1 MNRRLVA
8 SILLAV
14 LSLVGLLGYIVACTA
29 QQQSAVGDAVV
40 RYERARVLSVD
51 DEELIAEVRILEP
64 LDDVTVGWGTFAEGE
79 EGQAS
84 FSGWEAGELPEV
96 GADIVLKWIGSPDEK
111 SSFPIGVYDWESTVD
126 FCASLGEVHEVRLTA
141 SMLTFMNQTA
151 DDLVADFADTP
162 DLALEAR
169 MDGDDLVLVFTSGQL
184 EDYRAD
190 IEDSLNDYATSL
202 RESDEVASL
211 KIADDHT
218 GMTIAIAPALLDK
231 PVLTGK
237 AFMGVPGMC
246 ITLQALDGVT
256 DWQFDVTV
264 IDAET
269 DEEIGH
275 ATLPE
280 ESLTIG

>member
-1 MNRRLVA
+1 MARRFAAPVLLV
-8 SILLAV
+8 V
-14 LSLVGLLGYIVACTA
+14 LSLVGLLVCIGCAS
-29 QQQSAVGDAVV
+29 QQGASGDAVS
-40 RYERARVLSVD
+40 RCTRARVLSVND
-51 DEELIAEVRILEP
+51 GELTAEVLILEP
-64 LDDVTVGWGTFAEGE
+64 PGDSSVAWGTFAKGE
-79 EGQAS
+79 EGRAD
-84 FSGWEAGELPEV
+84 FSGWGTDELPAV
-96 GADIVLKWIGSPDEK
+96 GSDVVLTWIGAPDEEG
-111 SSFPIGVYDWESTVD
+111 SFPIDVYDWKPTVD
-126 FCASLGEVHEVRLTA
+126 FYASLDEVREVRLTA

-162 DLALEAR
+162 ELALEAR
-169 MDGDDLVLVFTSGQL
+169 ADGDDLVLVFTGGQL

-190 IEDSLNDYATSL
+190 IEDSLDDYVTSL

-237 AFMGVPGMC
+237 AFMGIPGMC
-246 ITLQALDGVT
+246 ITLQALDGIT
-256 DWQFDVTV
+256 DWRFDVTV
-264 IDAET
+264 IDVET
-269 DEEIGH
+269 GEEIGH

>member
-1 MNRRLVA
+1 M
-8 SILLAV
+8 
-14 LSLVGLLGYIVACTA
+14 
-29 QQQSAVGDAVV
+29 
-40 RYERARVLSVD
+40 
-51 DEELIAEVRILEP
+51 
-64 LDDVTVGWGTFAEGE
+64 
-79 EGQAS
+79 
-84 FSGWEAGELPEV
+84 
-96 GADIVLKWIGSPDEK
+96 
-111 SSFPIGVYDWESTVD
+111 YDWEPTVD
-126 FCASLGEVHEVRLTA
+126 FYASLDEVREVRLTA
-141 SMLTFMNQTA
+141 SMLTFMDQEA
-151 DDLVADFADTP
+151 DELAADFADVS

-169 MDGDDLVLVFTSGQL
+169 ADGGDLVLVFTDGQL

-190 IEDSLNDYATSL
+190 IEGTLEGYAASL

>member
-1 MNRRLVA
+1 M
-8 SILLAV
+8 
-14 LSLVGLLGYIVACTA
+14 
-29 QQQSAVGDAVV
+29 
-40 RYERARVLSVD
+40 
-51 DEELIAEVRILEP
+51 
-64 LDDVTVGWGTFAEGE
+64 
-79 EGQAS
+79 
-84 FSGWEAGELPEV
+84 
-96 GADIVLKWIGSPDEK
+96 
-111 SSFPIGVYDWESTVD
+111 
-126 FCASLGEVHEVRLTA
+126 
-141 SMLTFMNQTA
+141 
-151 DDLVADFADTP
+151 
-162 DLALEAR
+162 
-169 MDGDDLVLVFTSGQL
+169 LVFTDGQL

-190 IEDSLNDYATSL
+190 IEGTLEGYAASL

-237 AFMGVPGMC
+237 AFMGIPGMC
-246 ITLQALDGVT
+246 ITLQALDGVA

-264 IDAET
+264 IDAGT

>member
-1 MNRRLVA
+1 MTRRLAA

-29 QQQSAVGDAVV
+29 QQQSAVGDAVGH
-40 RYERARVLSVD
+40 YERARVLSID
-51 DEELIAEVRILEP
+51 DEELTAEVRILEP

-79 EGQAS
+79 EGRAS
-84 FSGWEAGELPEV
+84 FSGWKADELPEV
-96 GADIVLKWIGSPDEK
+96 GADVVLMWIGSPDEK

-126 FCASLGEVHEVRLTA
+126 FCASLDEAHEVRLTA

-162 DLALEAR
+162 DVALEAR
-169 MDGDDLVLVFTSGQL
+169 TDGDDLVLVFTGGQL

-190 IEDSLNDYATSL
+190 IEDSLDDYVASL
-202 RESDEVASL
+202 QESEDVASL
-211 KIADDHT
+211 KIADDHA
-218 GMTIAIAPALLDK
+218 GMTIVIAPALLDK

-237 AFMGVPGMC
+237 AFMGIPGMC
-246 ITLQALDGVT
+246 ITLQALDGIT

-264 IDAET
+264 IDAESG
-269 DEEIGH
+269 EEIGH

>member
-1 MNRRLVA
+1 MNRRLAA

-14 LSLVGLLGYIVACTA
+14 LSLVGLLVYIVACTS
-29 QQQSAVGDAVV
+29 QQSTGGDAVGHC
-40 RYERARVLSVD
+40 ERARVLSVD
-51 DEELIAEVRILEP
+51 DEAQTAEVRILEP

-84 FSGWEAGELPEV
+84 FSGWGVDELPEV
-96 GADIVLKWIGSPDEK
+96 GADIVLKWIGFPDEE
-111 SSFPIGVYDWESTVD
+111 SSFPIDVYNWETTVD
-126 FCASLGEVHEVRLTA
+126 FYASLDEVHEVRLTA

-151 DDLVADFADTP
+151 DDLVADFADDP
-162 DLALEAR
+162 DPALEAR
-169 MDGDDLVLVFTSGQL
+169 ADGDDVVLVFTGGQL
-184 EDYRAD
+184 EEYRSD
-190 IEDSLNDYATSL
+190 IEDSLEGYVTSL

-211 KIADDHT
+211 TIVDDHT

-237 AFMGVPGMC
+237 AFMGIPGMC

-256 DWQFDVTV
+256 DWHFDVTV
-264 IDAET
+264 IDAGT
-269 DEEIGH
+269 GEEIGH
-275 ATLPE
+275 ATLPD

>member
-1 MNRRLVA
+1 MNRRPAA

-14 LSLVGLLGYIVACTA
+14 LSLIGLLVCMGACTS
-29 QQQSAVGDAVV
+29 QQSTGGDAVG
-40 RYERARVLSVD
+40 RCARAKVLSVND
-51 DEELIAEVRILEP
+51 GKQTAEVRILEP
-64 LDDVTVGWGTFAEGE
+64 LDDVTVGWDTFVEGE

-84 FSGWEAGELPEV
+84 FSGWEADELPEV
-96 GADIVLKWIGSPDEK
+96 GADIVLKWIGSPDEE
-111 SSFPIGVYDWESTVD
+111 SSFPIDVYDWESTVD
-126 FCASLGEVHEVRLTA
+126 FCASLDEVHEVRLTA

-169 MDGDDLVLVFTSGQL
+169 ADGDDLVLVFTSGQL

-190 IEDSLNDYATSL
+190 IEDSLDDYVTSL

-218 GMTIAIAPALLDK
+218 GMTIAIAPTLLDR

-237 AFMGVPGMC
+237 AFMGIPGMC
-246 ITLQALDGVT
+246 ITLQALDGVAE
-256 DWQFDVTV
+256 WQFDVTV
-264 IDAET
+264 IDAGT
-269 DEEIGH
+269 GEEIGH
-275 ATLPE
+275 ATLPD

>member
-1 MNRRLVA
+1 MTRRFAA

-14 LSLVGLLGYIVACTA
+14 LSLVGLLVYIVACTA
-29 QQQSAVGDAVV
+29 LQQNAVGNAVV
-40 RYERARVLSVD
+40 HYERARVLSVD
-51 DEELIAEVRILEP
+51 DEGLTAEVRILES

-84 FSGWEAGELPEV
+84 FSGRKAGELPEV
-96 GADIVLKWIGSPDEK
+96 GADIVLTWIGSPDEK

-126 FCASLGEVHEVRLTA
+126 FCASLDEAHEVRLTA
-141 SMLTFMNQTA
+141 SMLTFMNQATE
-151 DDLVADFADTP
+151 DLVADFADTP

-169 MDGDDLVLVFTSGQL
+169 TDDDDLVLVFTSGQL
-184 EDYRAD
+184 EDYRAV
-190 IEDSLNDYATSL
+190 IEDSLDDYVTSL

-218 GMTIAIAPALLDK
+218 GMTIAIAPALLDR

-237 AFMGVPGMC
+237 AFMGIPGMC
-246 ITLQALDGVT
+246 ITLQAFDGIT

-269 DEEIGH
+269 GEEIGH

>member
-1 MNRRLVA
+1 MARRFAAPV
-8 SILLAV
+8 LLAV
-14 LSLVGLLGYIVACTA
+14 LSLVGLLVCMGACTS
-29 QQQSAVGDAVV
+29 QQGAGGDAVSLCT
-40 RYERARVLSVD
+40 RARVLSVD
-51 DEELIAEVRILEP
+51 DEEQTAEVLILEP
-64 LDDVTVGWGTFAEGE
+64 PGDSSVAWGTFAKGE
-79 EGQAS
+79 EGQAD
-84 FSGWEAGELPEV
+84 FSGWGTDELPAV
-96 GADIVLKWIGSPDEK
+96 GSDVVLTWIGAPDEE
-111 SSFPIGVYDWESTVD
+111 SSFPIDVYDWKSTVD
-126 FCASLGEVHEVRLTA
+126 FYASLDEVREVRLTA

-162 DLALEAR
+162 ELALEAR
-169 MDGDDLVLVFTSGQL
+169 ADGDDLVLVFTGGQL

-190 IEDSLNDYATSL
+190 IEDSLDDYVTSL

-237 AFMGVPGMC
+237 AFMGIPGMC
-246 ITLQALDGVT
+246 ITLQALDGIT
-256 DWQFDVTV
+256 DWRFDVTV

-269 DEEIGH
+269 GKELGR
-275 ATLPE
+275 ATLPG